1 MSMLTPSS
9 LEKQYPNTG
18 KNTVEISDAEI
29 KGKEEKNTIV
39 QYQLAEEN
47 AIQKS
52 EQENKVKILKQV
64 LWVNTEFQESIN
76 SKVYYH
82 GTMKDL
88 SQGFDITKSNTA
100 PAIFLSE
107 DEQFADRYGI
117 NRDEEL
123 FGGRT
128 YKATIHCK
136 NTFNFRDK
144 EKLQE
149 LRPLI
154 EELVLQGYTYA
165 PSGIKIVKYP
175 IESFNGMSN
184 PSIAEIVN
192 HYMRRLENGSRRMLE
207 SPPFIE
213 YLKEK
218 GYDSFIITETGK
230 DNIAVFDT
238 SLVKFHGYKEE
249 DGKWIE
255 NIRKE
260 YLLSEDYKNFG
271 RLSKEEKTIYLQKQ
285 EDAYKYYLSGDI
297 EQHTQKKVDA
307 YEYLRTLYKNK
318 SDKEFLDSVQKIHW
332 ARDVVSLEGAL
343 KYGKDIQY
351 DISTEGYYNEP
362 FSSAWG
368 NGIGIKLSGETL
380 MASNTDLRS
389 DNRIGTK
396 EEG

>member
-52 EQENKVKILKQV
+52 EQENKVKILKQA

-88 SQGFDITKSNTA
+88 SQWFDITKSNTA

-107 DEQFADRYGI
+107 DEQFADRYWI

-123 FGGRT
+123 FWWRT

-154 EELVLQGYTYA
+154 EELVLQWYIYA

-175 IESFNGMSN
+175 IESFNGMRN

-218 GYDSFIITETGK
+218 WYDSFIITETGK

-238 SLVKFHGYKEE
+238 SLVKLHWYKEE
-249 DGKWIE
+249 DGKWFE
-255 NIRKE
+255 NKSHSLPKISLE
-260 YLLSEDYKNFG
+260 QIFDYW
-271 RLSKEEKTIYLQKQ
+271 
-285 EDAYKYYLSGDI
+285 DVAKYNI
-297 EQHTQKKVDA
+297 FHEWKKVGFIDVG
-307 YEYLRTLYKNK
+307 KNPESADITVWDVHIDENDRGK
-318 SDKEFLDSVQKIHW
+318 RIWVATYIDLVNKFQKPIISFMQTDEASRIWGSLIKRWLAEKDWDLWYRFRKLDVLIREWKASKNPVTWQIEIKI
-332 ARDVVSLEGAL
+332 
-343 KYGKDIQY
+343 
-351 DISTEGYYNEP
+351 
-362 FSSAWG
+362 
-368 NGIGIKLSGETL
+368 
-380 MASNTDLRS
+380 
-389 DNRIGTK
+389 
-396 EEG
+396 